1 MVDKEQSQRDG
12 WDTLYDSVLGV
23 LGLACAAYALHAGY
37 VWSGTVVGVVSL
49 ILTSFKLS
57 GMSRQGRGSK

>member
-1 MVDKEQSQRDG
+1 MMVDKESYKRDG

-23 LGLACAAYALHAGY
+23 LGLGCAAFALHTGY
-37 VWSGTVVGVVSL
+37 VWSGTTVGVVSL

-57 GMSRQGRGSK
+57 GGGR